1 MAEVIRYLYDKTL
14 IILRESQDYNP
25 DTDYIFYLYKQ
36 IDEMEIKE
44 KYLGELKD
52 MGINI
57 IEIKDLLKEIEKQN
71 KKLIEGI
78 SVESEYDYLAYN
90 LFGYLLFIKL
100 ALREIQNI
108 AYSRGLTK
116 IAYLIVK
123 DEENIAYEFSQYLL
137 REWGYD
143 KGLEDDILNIVNDK
157 NKFIK
162 YYKIF
167 KQKLDIKKLDKEMVS
182 EAYDDL
188 KGKFDEK

>member
-1 MAEVIRYLYDKTL
+1 MVEIIRYLHDKDL
-14 IILRESQDYNP
+14 IILRETEDSNP
-25 DTDYIFYLYKQ
+25 DTDHIFYLYQQ
-36 IDEMEIKE
+36 IDEIEIKE

-57 IEIKDLLKEIEKQN
+57 IKIQDLLKEIEKQN
-71 KKLIEGI
+71 KKLIEDI

-108 AYSRGLTK
+108 VYSRGLTK
-116 IAYLIVK
+116 IAYIISK
-123 DEENIAYEFSQYLL
+123 DEENIAYEFSQYLIN
-137 REWGYD
+137 EWNYN
-143 KGLEDDILNIVNDK
+143 KGLEDNILNIVNDK
-157 NKFIK
+157 NKFIE

-167 KQKLDIKKLDKEMVS
+167 KQKLDIKNLDKVAVS

>member
-1 MAEVIRYLYDKTL
+1 MVEVIRYLHDKDL
-14 IILRESQDYNP
+14 AILRETQETDP
-25 DTDYIFYLYKQ
+25 DTDHIFYLYKQ
-36 IDEMEIKE
+36 IDEIEIKE
-44 KYLGELKD
+44 KYLRELKD

-57 IEIKDLLKEIEKQN
+57 IKIKDLLKEIEKQD

-116 IAYLIVK
+116 IAYLIAK

-137 REWGYD
+137 KEWDYK
-143 KGLEDDILNIVNDK
+143 KGLENDVLDIVNDK
-157 NKFIK
+157 NKFIE
-162 YYKIF
+162 YYTEVKE
-167 KQKLDIKKLDKEMVS
+167 KLDVGKIDKIDIE

-188 KGKFDEK
+188 KKSFRNN

>member
-1 MAEVIRYLYDKTL
+1 MVEIIRYLHNKDL
-14 IILRESQDYNP
+14 AILRETQESNSNIDH
-25 DTDYIFYLYKQ
+25 IFYLYKQ

-52 MGINI
+52 IGINI

-100 ALREIQNI
+100 ALKEIQNI

-116 IAYLIVK
+116 IAYLIIK

-137 REWGYD
+137 KEWNYN
-143 KGLEDDILNIVNDK
+143 KGLENDILDIVNDK

-162 YYKIF
+162 YYIIF
-167 KQKLDIKKLDKEMVS
+167 KQKLDIKNLDKAAVS

-188 KGKFDEK
+188 KEAFKNN